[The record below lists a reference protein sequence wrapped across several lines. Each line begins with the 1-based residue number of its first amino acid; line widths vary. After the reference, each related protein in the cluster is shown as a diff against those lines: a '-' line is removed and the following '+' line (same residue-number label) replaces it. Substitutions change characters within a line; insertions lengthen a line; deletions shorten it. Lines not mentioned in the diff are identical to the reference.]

1 MHLHTH
7 TEYIYIQLYIYDM
20 LYTMLVKQCHK
31 SAIWIAGI
39 VMGCNVFFLPWGCR
53 QLKASKILLMKHMFS
68 LDRLI

>member
-1 MHLHTH
+1 
-7 TEYIYIQLYIYDM
+7 M

>member
-7 TEYIYIQLYIYDM
+7 TRSIYIYTIIYIYDM

-39 VMGCNVFFLPWGCR
+39 VMGCNVFFSTMGM
-53 QLKASKILLMKHMFS
+53 QAAESK
-68 LDRLI
+68 